1 MRCNRGRWLW
11 GLVPL
16 TLLAWLTV
24 VVEQPR
30 IEADLTERTHKA
42 LQVAGL
48 GWAGLEFSGR
58 DGSLAG
64 EAFDDSEP
72 SKALRIAQNVWG
84 VRDLR
89 SDIAVVARLEDYI
102 WRAELGK
109 SGIRLS
115 GYVPDEIRRTAV
127 LDMVKA
133 RFPDLAVDDRL
144 TVNRGSPEVG
154 PWLATVAFSLDRLA
168 QVKSG
173 AVELNELGLSVSGEA
188 TSQSA
193 YRNAKLAVGK
203 DLPAGATLISDK
215 LTPPVVD
222 PFTWGM
228 QKTAT
233 QLVLTGHVS
242 DAKARARLFDDAK
255 AAFPKLAIIDRM
267 ELASGAGEGWF
278 EAATVLLEALK
289 TIKEGQA
296 EVSAGDIVLRGRV
309 SDEAVA
315 ARTVAALRHA
325 LPAEFKAKTDL
336 TYPPPAPPVV
346 SPFTTRIEARPGT
359 VTLTGFVSSEA
370 ARTALLGQVKRLF
383 PEARPVDELA
393 LGTGAS
399 EGWQSCVSAGLDALA
414 RLGNGS
420 LSLSD
425 RTMHVTGR
433 TQDEAL
439 AEALPAQVRAAA
451 NRACDSKVEIALDVP
466 PEPNLRWR
474 ATNAGEGEIVLEGQV
489 PDKATEALLVTAV
502 AENFS
507 GARLVNR
514 MTIASGRSEKWRKVA
529 VTALQLL
536 AKLRRGEAVLDGRVL
551 TLSGEASDASV
562 AAAVKDQLSH
572 TLAKGYTGQ
581 QTIEVRSEAMIWAAK
596 EAKRRATEDAA
607 RAVGKEQ
614 AQGVPDDAERGQAS
628 EDDASPEAQEDA
640 RRKAD
645 EEASRRSA
653 EGAAAWSAAAGQPQ
667 PQGEERQGRVD
678 EANRCEQ
685 HLRSAAA
692 AGIIRFRFASAR
704 LDRTSTGTLDRLA
717 EIAKGCPAFRIEIIG
732 HTDAIGPADGNQ
744 TLSEAR
750 AEVVVNYLADAGIEA
765 ARLTAIGYGETRPL
779 APNTSA
785 NNRAKN
791 RRIEFSVKVE

>member
-24 VVEQPR
+24 VVEQPS

-58 DGSLAG
+58 DGSLVG
-64 EAFDDSEP
+64 QAFDDAAP
-72 SKALRIAQNVWG
+72 VKALRIAQNVWG

-133 RFPDLAVDDRL
+133 RFPDLAVDNRL
-144 TVNRGSPEVG
+144 TINRGSPEVE
-154 PWLATVAFSLDRLA
+154 PWLATVAFALDRLA

-173 AVELNELGLSVSGEA
+173 AVELNELGLSISGEA
-188 TSQSA
+188 TSQSD

-203 DLPAGATLISDK
+203 DLPDGATLISDK
-215 LTPPVVD
+215 LTPPVVE

-233 QLVLTGHVS
+233 QLVLSGHVS
-242 DAKARARLFDDAK
+242 DPKVREQLFDNAK
-255 AAFPKLAIIDRM
+255 TAFPKLAIIDRM
-267 ELASGAGEGWF
+267 ALASGAGEGWL
-278 EAATVLLEALK
+278 EAATALLEALK
-289 TIKEGQA
+289 TMKEGEA

-315 ARTVAALRHA
+315 ARTAAALRDA
-325 LPAEFKAKTDL
+325 LPAAFKVKTDL
-336 TYPPPAPPVV
+336 TFPPPAPPVV

-359 VTLTGFVSSEA
+359 VTLTGFVPGEE

-383 PEARPVDELA
+383 PKALPDDRLA
-393 LGTGAS
+393 LGTGAA
-399 EGWQSCVSAGLDALA
+399 EGWQSCVFAGLEALA
-414 RLGNGS
+414 RLGNGA
-420 LSLSD
+420 LALSD
-425 RTMHVTGR
+425 RSMHVTGR
-433 TQDEAL
+433 TRDEAL

-451 NRACDSKVEIALDVP
+451 NRSCDSKVEIALDVP

-474 ATNAGEGEIVLEGQV
+474 ATNTGEGEIVLEGQV

-502 AENFS
+502 EENFS

-514 MTIASGRSEKWRKVA
+514 MTVASGRSEKWQKVA
-529 VTALQLL
+529 VTAVQLL
-536 AKLRRGEAVLDGRVL
+536 AKLRRGEAVLDGQVL
-551 TLSGEASDASV
+551 TLSGEASDTSV

-581 QTIEVRSEAMIWAAK
+581 QTVEVRSEAMIWAAK
-596 EAKRRATEDAA
+596 EAKRRAAEDEA
-607 RAVGKEQ
+607 RAVGKGQ
-614 AQGVPDDAERGQAS
+614 AQGTPDDAPNGQAG
-628 EDDASPEAQEDA
+628 EDDASPEALEDA

-653 EGAAAWSAAAGQPQ
+653 EGAAAWSAAGGQP
-667 PQGEERQGRVD
+667 PQGEERQQQLA

-732 HTDAIGPADGNQ
+732 HTDAIGPTDGNQ
-744 TLSEAR
+744 TLSEER
-750 AEVVVNYLADAGIEA
+750 AEVVASYLTDAGIEA
-765 ARLTAIGYGETRPL
+765 VRLTAIGYGETRPV